1 MTCSFFSFAFCVP
14 DWFSLTRS
22 KAATFSASV
31 NRTALTGES
40 GSNMKTPNPAMMVIK
55 PTIRK
60 KMRQLANLLVVK
72 LAPYAT
78 PEPNICVILL
88 HT

>member
-1 MTCSFFSFAFCVP
+1 
-14 DWFSLTRS
+14 
-22 KAATFSASV
+22 
-31 NRTALTGES
+31 
-40 GSNMKTPNPAMMVIK
+40 MKTPNPAMMVIK

-78 PEPNICVILL
+78 PEPNIWVIELQ
-88 HT
+88 T